1 MQFCIICLMSTSK
14 LARTLSCS
22 NQALS
27 FEPCVFCQLA
37 GMSNGFFVYN
47 SINLFK
53 LKHGSLIQD
62 NSPSTVYFTDT
73 QHRSVICTSGL
84 IATNNSCLWSLWPVG
99 HFEVSCVNH
108 SLDRVPI
115 WLQQQV
121 GWGTRLIILQSK
133 NEDAHLYWLGHF
145 GEGAPNS
152 AFWCF

>member
-14 LARTLSCS
+14 LAQTLSCS
-22 NQALS
+22 NQAIS

-73 QHRSVICTSGL
+73 RHRSVICTSGL
-84 IATNNSCLWSLWPVG
+84 IATNNSCLWSPLKGRAFRGVLCDSFSNQRMRMLICTGWATGV
-99 HFEVSCVNH
+99 
-108 SLDRVPI
+108 RVPQI
-115 WLQQQV
+115 ELFDV
-121 GWGTRLIILQSK
+121 FS
-133 NEDAHLYWLGHF
+133 F
-145 GEGAPNS
+145 GPNQ
-152 AFWCF
+152 F

>member
-27 FEPCVFCQLA
+27 FETCVFCQLA

-47 SINLFK
+47 SLNLFK

-73 QHRSVICTSGL
+73 RHRSVICTSGL

-108 SLDRVPI
+108 SPI
-115 WLQQQV
+115 KE
-121 GWGTRLIILQSK
+121 WGCSFVL
-133 NEDAHLYWLGHF
+133 AGPLGSGCPKLSF
-145 GEGAPNS
+145 LMFLVLVQINFS
-152 AFWCF
+152 FLMSFTQKIS

>member
-84 IATNNSCLWSLWPVG
+84 IATNNSCLWSLLKGRAFRGVLCDSFSNQRMRMLICTGWATGV
-99 HFEVSCVNH
+99 
-108 SLDRVPI
+108 RVPQI
-115 WLQQQV
+115 ELFDV
-121 GWGTRLIILQSK
+121 FS
-133 NEDAHLYWLGHF
+133 F
-145 GEGAPNS
+145 GPNQ
-152 AFWCF
+152 F